1 MADGKVG
8 EAYIELRYK
17 LDQLQRDLT
26 QGQRQIQQQVQGVAD
41 DVSRRTSGMFDG
53 AQEGVARLGT
63 AIRTVQQLAVVAFA
77 TQAATAVYGFAEGVA
92 QAATAV
98 YGFAEGVAQ
107 AGDRANLLRAR
118 LQGITGDAKALD
130 LARDTAQRLGVSIE
144 SAASAMARFG
154 MAGKDIGLSTTE
166 VQRLTE
172 TVLNLGRISG
182 SSSEEMTAGMQQLAQ
197 ALASGR
203 LGGDE
208 LRSVLENMPELAR
221 VLADE
226 LGVGVGQLRDM
237 GAEGKLTADVV
248 ARALLGAFDRVNER
262 AAELPETLDQAK
274 TRMVNAWAEVA
285 AGISDALHV
294 SDLLQAL
301 WNGMASNAEALAVRL
316 GTASDATKI
325 RTLQGEL
332 QTTEVRMAELRQA
345 IEAPLQDPLGAA
357 LFGQQLEGMQ
367 QKAEDLRRS
376 LIALQGVAL
385 QDLADDRRFARP
397 DKPGGGF
404 PAVQGLEDAGPTA
417 GAFAL
422 LPTSE
427 GIEAQIQ
434 AQEQLDREAKRLE
447 EQRARERKAARD
459 KEARDA
465 AAAARELASQVAAV
479 TRDVQTPQERYSARV
494 AELDGL
500 MKRGAIS
507 ADLYARAVAKA
518 KEELAKASKPDDT
531 ALDQLIRD
539 QEARWRGDLDQAN
552 ARRQATE
559 EALAEEARRAREQDP
574 AAYYRRTGDTEL
586 APTYDPAAG
595 AMQAMRELG
604 DESQQLGKMM
614 GDAVKQGAD
623 IATDALTQ
631 FAMTGK
637 LNVKELA
644 RTIEG
649 ELVHGAIRLMIN
661 SMIGGMGGGQGGAVG
676 GLAGLLFGTG
686 AAATASATPGG
697 ASQHAKGGVRSG
709 PGIQAFENTIVRAP
723 TFFTF
728 ARGAQLGLMGEAGD
742 EAIMPL
748 AKTASGDLGVKVAGG
763 SGGGSGIKV
772 NVNNYGAPEQ
782 VQTSVRQAGGDDVL
796 DVTLLATSKRQFN
809 TGQQDDVMRRFGVRP
824 KPLR

>member
-1 MADGKVG
+1 MADDKVG

-17 LDQLQRDLT
+17 LDQLQRDLRVA
-26 QGQRQIQQQVQGVAD
+26 QAAIQNQVQEVAD
-41 DVSRRTSGMFDG
+41 DANERTTGMFDG

-92 QAATAV
+92 QA
-98 YGFAEGVAQ
+98 
-107 AGDRANLLRAR
+107 GDRANLLRAR
-118 LQGITGDAKALD
+118 LQGITGDAKAFD
-130 LARDTAQRLGVSIE
+130 MARETAQRLGVSIE

-248 ARALLGAFDRVNER
+248 ARALLGAFDRVNAR

-274 TRMVNAWAEVA
+274 ARMVNAWNEVA

-294 SDLLQAL
+294 SDLLQSL

-325 RTLQGEL
+325 RALQGEL
-332 QTTEVRMAELRQA
+332 QATEARMAELRQV

-357 LFGQQLEGMQ
+357 LFGRQLEGLQ
-367 QKAEDLRRS
+367 EKAEDLRRS
-376 LIALQGVAL
+376 LIALQGVAQ
-385 QDLADDRRFARP
+385 QDLADDRHFARP

-404 PAVQGLEDAGPTA
+404 PPVQGLDDAGPTA

-422 LPTSE
+422 LPSSE
-427 GIEAQIQ
+427 DIQAQIQ
-434 AQEQLDREAKRLE
+434 AQQELDREAKRLE

-459 KEARDA
+459 KEAREA

-531 ALDQLIRD
+531 ALDAKIKAEDERWRYETQAAHDRRD
-539 QEARWRGDLDQAN
+539 QTMASM
-552 ARRQATE
+552 E
-559 EALAEEARRAREQDP
+559 EESKRAKEQDP
-574 AAYYRRTGDTEL
+574 AGYYRRTGDTEL

-614 GDAVKQGAD
+614 GDAVREGAD
-623 IATDALTQ
+623 IATDALSQ
-631 FAMTGK
+631 FVMTGK
-637 LNVKELA
+637 LDIKSLA

-661 SMIGGMGGGQGGAVG
+661 AMIGGMGGGQGGAAG
-676 GLAGLLFGTG
+676 GLAGLLFGSGGG
-686 AAATASATPGG
+686 AAP
-697 ASQHAKGGVRSG
+697 ASQHAKGGIRSG
-709 PGIQAFENTIVRAP
+709 PGIQAFENTVVRSP
-723 TFFTF
+723 TFFAF
-728 ARGAQLGLMGEAGD
+728 ARGAQLGVMGEAGD
-742 EAIMPL
+742 EGILPL
-748 AKTASGDLGVKVAGG
+748 ERTASGDLGVKATGIG
-763 SGGGSGIKV
+763 SGGMQV
-772 NVNNYGAPEQ
+772 NINNYGSPEQ
-782 VQTSVRQAGGDDVL
+782 VQTSVRKAGDQDVL
-796 DVTLLATSKRQFN
+796 DVAFLSASRRHMNSGQLDQQFKGN
-809 TGQQDDVMRRFGVRP
+809 FGARP